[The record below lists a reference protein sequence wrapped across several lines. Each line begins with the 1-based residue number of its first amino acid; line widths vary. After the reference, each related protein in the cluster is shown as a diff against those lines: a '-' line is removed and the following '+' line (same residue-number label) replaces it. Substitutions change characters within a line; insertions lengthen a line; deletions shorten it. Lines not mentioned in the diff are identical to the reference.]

1 MNAKEARIKI
11 LNIQDVHCK
20 NCEYRYRQLDHCS
33 SNCTIGKE
41 IIKLGVFLG
50 GKEEVQ
56 KRKRKTKEE
65 WDRICVKAAAM
76 REDGMTYTS
85 IAKFF
90 GMAEGK
96 RVAEQLKKRG
106 LI

>member
-11 LNIQDVHCK
+11 LNKQDKHCK
-20 NCEYRYRQLDHCS
+20 NCEYRYQQLDHCS

-50 GKEEVQ
+50 GKEEAQ

-96 RVAEQLKKRG
+96 RVAERLKKRG

>member
-1 MNAKEARIKI
+1 MKAKDARIKI
-11 LNIQDVHCK
+11 LNTQDKHCK
-20 NCEYRYRQLDHCS
+20 NCKYRYQQVDHCN
-33 SNCTIGKE
+33 SNCAIGKE
-41 IIKLGVFLG
+41 LVKLGVFLG

-76 REDGMTYTS
+76 REDGMTYTA
-85 IAKFF
+85 IARYF
-90 GMAEGK
+90 GIAEGK
-96 RVAEQLKKRG
+96 RVSQQVRKRW

>member
-11 LNIQDVHCK
+11 LNKQDKHCK
-20 NCEYRYRQLDHCS
+20 NCEYRYQQLNHCS